1 MTTTNTTIRELV
13 REELTTAAAIA
24 VLKEALRKNEV
35 ETIEFD
41 DAIYQLTAASPLYTA
56 TEYGICNIVGFEET
70 DEEAMFVLYKEPT
83 NSALDDGELLFD
95 VPVVYPIRTSI
106 EDAEFDYGTL
116 VAEKVETHYIES
128 L

>member
-1 MTTTNTTIRELV
+1 MTTPNTTIRELV

-24 VLKEALRKNEV
+24 VLMRVLRENDV
-35 ETIEFD
+35 ETVELD
-41 DAIYQLTAASPLYTA
+41 DAIYQLTAESPLYTA

-83 NSALDDGELLFD
+83 NSALDDGELLFY
-95 VPVVYPIRTSI
+95 VPVVYPIRTSF
-106 EDAEFDYGTL
+106 EDASADYSVL
-116 VAEKVETHYIES
+116 AAEKVETHYIES